1 MLSLNFTDIFIN
13 LLLPPGFSGAFH
25 EEEKCKM
32 EKISFAANVASK
44 GGEKME
50 TTKID
55 YFISSRLRCESAES
69 AIGSHY
75 CCRVLTGRLMEDLM
89 KASHSYDLLIQLKI
103 HSVNGK
109 NLCGVLN

>member
-13 LLLPPGFSGAFH
+13 LLLPPFFSGAFH

-32 EKISFAANVASK
+32 EKISFVANVASK

-55 YFISSRLRCESAES
+55 YFISSWLRCESAES
-69 AIGSHY
+69 AIGVALLLSSIN
-75 CCRVLTGRLMEDLM
+75 RQVDGRSDE
-89 KASHSYDLLIQLKI
+89 
-103 HSVNGK
+103 GF
-109 NLCGVLN
+109 